1 MKRDSSGRTSG
12 GSTSGRQSGASRKPV
27 VCLLSTHPLVLPELQ
42 RSLSSLRCHI
52 VRRQLDIAHT
62 SDVHSMPVPVASLYV
77 VDGHSLGPAVEGL
90 VVGIR
95 YRYPKRHVIVL
106 VEETTEIHGFPLL
119 RLGVKGLVRY
129 KDVGTQLAP
138 AVRLIATG
146 GIWVPRDLM
155 SRYLEMGQ
163 TPRTVRPAS
172 TGSEGLSRR
181 EKEVLGLLLKN
192 FSNKEIATSLHI
204 SESTVKFHVSNVI
217 SRFGVRR
224 RADLILR
231 CLPETSTVQ

>member
-1 MKRDSSGRTSG
+1 MKKTNGHISNERPAIRRSGVP
-12 GSTSGRQSGASRKPV
+12 RKTV
-27 VCLLSTHPLVLPELQ
+27 VCLLSTHPLVLPELLRYLSPV
-42 RSLSSLRCHI
+42 RSQIIS
-52 VRRQLDIAHT
+52 RQLEISQST
-62 SDVHSMPVPVASLYV
+62 DVHSIPLPVASVYV
-77 VDGHSLGPAVEGL
+77 IDGHSIGPAVESL

-95 YRYPKRHVIVL
+95 FRYHKRHVVVL
-106 VEETTEIHGFPLL
+106 VEDTTDLHCFPLL

-129 KDVGTQLAP
+129 RDMSQLAP
-138 AVRLIATG
+138 AVRLIASG

-163 TPRTVRPAS
+163 TVTTTRLPA
-172 TGSEGLSRR
+172 TGGKSLSRR
-181 EKEVLGLLLKN
+181 EKEVLGFLLKN

-224 RADLILR
+224 RSDLILR
-231 CLPETSTVQ
+231 FLPESATIQ